1 MQGRSTDGADCPGEG
16 RGGHRPTALRSVVE
30 GGTPVSCWLNGCG
43 VFPSNILLQAGG
55 ALCGH

>member
-1 MQGRSTDGADCPGEG
+1 MGRIAPGEG
-16 RGGHRPTALRSVVE
+16 GGGHRPTARRSVVE